1 LVFAAIDTGFAPIA
15 SLIEHA
21 LAVDTEESMSLLWAS
36 ATEGGLY
43 LANQARA
50 WAEALDGFSYQ
61 PVVDAAPEKALV
73 DALLQLPHLTASD
86 VYLAGPVELV
96 ESVKA
101 ALLAVGLAA
110 ERLHSQGL

>member
-1 LVFAAIDTGFAPIA
+1 
-15 SLIEHA
+15 LIEHA

-61 PVVDAAPEKALV
+61 PVVSAAPVEALV
-73 DALLQLPHLTASD
+73 AALLQLPNLAASD
-86 VYLAGPVELV
+86 VYLAGPVELI
-96 ESVKA
+96 ESAKA
-101 ALLAVGLAA
+101 TLLAAGLQPD
-110 ERLHSQGL
+110 RLHSQGL